1 LRWGER
7 EIGALSEAFEFILQL
22 RLRRQRAPGAP
33 PNQVAPDELNEL
45 ERAFLK
51 ESLRQARRL
60 QDRLRGR
67 YQL

>member
-1 LRWGER
+1 MHWGER
-7 EIGALSEAFEFILQL
+7 ETDALSEAFEFILLL
-22 RLRRQRAPGAP
+22 RLRRQRVPGAP

>member
-1 LRWGER
+1 V
-7 EIGALSEAFEFILQL
+7 
-22 RLRRQRAPGAP
+22 PGAP